1 MLRCRQ
7 VHTCGI
13 VCAFLLVL
21 TADLWVAAEHL
32 SLFEKLEWI
41 VAKSID
47 GKGGYVN
54 EGSRESRH
62 ASWRHWQIGQH

>member
-13 VCAFLLVL
+13 VCVFLLVL

-47 GKGGYVN
+47 GKGVC
-54 EGSRESRH
+54 
-62 ASWRHWQIGQH
+62 Q